1 MPGGSEDHGTTTG
14 SSELFCL
21 ITTLLDPLTAPAGE
35 LAELYARR
43 WTSETIYRSIKVE
56 QRGGRTATLRSNSP
70 GMVAQELWAMLCVY
84 QAVRHLATDSAATSG
99 IPPKRI
105 SFKHALHAA
114 QCTVGADFPPSAPGH
129 QDP

>member
-1 MPGGSEDHGTTTG
+1 
-14 SSELFCL
+14 
-21 ITTLLDPLTAPAGE
+21 
-35 LAELYARR
+35 
-43 WTSETIYRSIKVE
+43 
-56 QRGGRTATLRSNSP
+56 
-70 GMVAQELWAMLCVY
+70 MVAQELWAMLCVY